1 MLYSVPLALLGYGVN
16 PLAVRRRQEVTL
28 KKSTGYDPDH
38 RLAAAL
44 IAHAIKTARKIE
56 RPNNHAIRVRA
67 LSAIAWLARPEAAD
81 PWFDMAGFEYKAAVE
96 RLPLDRW
103 IARGRELLASDPH
116 LREAVTRATDAGR
129 RRGCKHGRAETT
141 TLSRNG
147 TKAPPRSVSASA
159 GR

>member
-1 MLYSVPLALLGYGVN
+1 LGYGIN
-16 PLAVRRRQEVTL
+16 PLAVRRRQGVTL
-28 KKSTGYDPDH
+28 KKPTGYDPDD

-44 IAHAIKTARKIE
+44 IAHAIETARKIE
-56 RPNNHAIRVRA
+56 RPNNHEIRVRA
-67 LSAIAWLARPEAAD
+67 LRAIAWLARPEAAD
-81 PWFDMAGFEYKAAVE
+81 PWFDVAGFEYKAAVE

-116 LREAVTRATDAGR
+116 LREAVTRAARGGGR
-129 RRGCKHGRAETT
+129 RGRKRGRAETW

-159 GR
+159 CQ

>member
-1 MLYSVPLALLGYGVN
+1 LGYGVN

-28 KKSTGYDPDH
+28 KKLTGYDPDN

-81 PWFDMAGFEYKAAVE
+81 PWFDMAGFEYKAAAE

-103 IARGRELLASDPH
+103 IARGRELLASDAH
-116 LREAVTRATDAGR
+116 LREAVTRTARGGGR
-129 RRGCKHGRAETT
+129 RGRKRGRAETT

-159 GR
+159 CQ